1 LLGVSRFKHF
11 PPQQT
16 GVLNRQLFNGKKHVC
31 NMETMIRRALITLA
45 VAISIFFVAAPF
57 AAAQN
62 ATPAQ
67 APLQSTQPAIVAAI
81 GAAAA
86 VLFFVLLYKMKTESA
101 DS

>member
-1 LLGVSRFKHF
+1 MK
-11 PPQQT
+11 
-16 GVLNRQLFNGKKHVC
+16 
-31 NMETMIRRALITLA
+31 RRALIVLA
-45 VAISIFFVAAPF
+45 LAILMFLNAVPF
-57 AAAQN
+57 AGSQN